1 MTKKTNNKR
10 PIMINN
16 KRLNLKT
23 NFMSEQNDTSTTEK
37 PNISQDPLISL
48 SSLPLKDGKCS
59 LT

>member
-1 MTKKTNNKR
+1 
-10 PIMINN
+10 MINN